1 MPNAPPAAGSA
12 IAKNA
17 IRKVGPLALTAILYF
32 SVSGGPFGLEPAVGA
47 AGPAMA
53 LALLLLVPLLSA
65 LPTALMVAEL
75 SAALPVEG
83 GFYRWV
89 ERAMGRF
96 WGFQEAWW
104 SFISA
109 LPDMAIYPVLF
120 TGYVGQWVH
129 LSGPGKFGV
138 ALAVIWVAT
147 ALNVLGVGAVGAI
160 AMISGVLVIVPF
172 MLFTALGLHMPTA
185 PIVWSAP
192 GHAAQGGFLAAL
204 SIVLWNYTGW
214 DNISLVGEEVENP
227 QRSYPIALLGG
238 LALIVATYVG
248 PVLAGLRMA
257 PDPASWSEGVF
268 PTLAKALPGGR
279 WLSMWLLAGALV
291 STFTLFNSLMLSYSR
306 LPMVL
311 AEDGYFPKFMARTNR
326 RGVPVMTLVVSSIFY
341 SALALLSYTR
351 LAVLYALVYTLS
363 IILEFLALWILRRR
377 EPSLARPFRVP
388 GGRVGLAYA
397 VVTPL
402 LVSAVVVGFTI
413 RQGVAE
419 PLWFGL
425 AVVAAGSGLPAWWV
439 LKGRTEIKNQKSKV
453 KNQK

>member
-1 MPNAPPAAGSA
+1 VDNTLNGT
-12 IAKNA
+12 AKTA
-17 IRKVGPLALTAILYF
+17 LHKVGPLALTAILYF
-32 SVSGGPFGLEPAVGA
+32 TVSGGPFGLEPAVGA

-53 LALLLLVPLLSA
+53 LALILLVPLLSG

-75 SAALPVEG
+75 SAAMPVEG

-120 TGYVGQWVH
+120 VGYVDQSVH
-129 LSGPGKFGV
+129 LSGPAKFAV
-138 ALAVIWVAT
+138 ALGVIWIGT
-147 ALNVLGVGAVGAI
+147 ALNILGVGAVGAT
-160 AMISGVLVIVPF
+160 AVVSGVLVVAPFILFSVLGWHVP
-172 MLFTALGLHMPTA
+172 AA
-185 PIVWSAP
+185 PIVWSAH
-192 GHAAQGGFLAAL
+192 GKSAEGGFLAAL

-214 DNISLVGEEVENP
+214 DNISLVGDEVENP

-248 PVLAGLRMA
+248 PLLAGLRMA
-257 PDPASWSEGVF
+257 PDPASWTEGAF
-268 PTLAKALPGGR
+268 PSLARAMPGGR

-311 AEDGYFPKFMARTNR
+311 AEDGYFPKFMARTNK
-326 RGVPVMTLVVSSIFY
+326 RGVPVMTLVISSIFY
-341 SALALLSYTR
+341 SLLALMSYTR

-363 IILEFLALWILRRR
+363 IILEFLALWILRLR
-377 EPSLARPFRVP
+377 EPGMDRPFRVP
-388 GGRVGLAYA
+388 GGMAGLIYA

-402 LVSAVVVGFTI
+402 AVSAIVVGFTLW
-413 RQGVAE
+413 QGIKE
-419 PLWFGL
+419 PLWCGL
-425 AVVAAGSGLPAWWV
+425 AVLAAASGWPAWW
-439 LKGRTEIKNQKSKV
+439 LLRGRRAPETAVVQE
-453 KNQK
+453 